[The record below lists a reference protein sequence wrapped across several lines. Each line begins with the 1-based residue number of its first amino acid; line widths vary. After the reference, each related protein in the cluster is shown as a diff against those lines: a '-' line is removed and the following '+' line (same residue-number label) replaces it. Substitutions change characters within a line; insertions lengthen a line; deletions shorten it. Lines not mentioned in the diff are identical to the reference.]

1 MKKSLVSLILAGIMA
16 ISFTACSNN
25 GGSSE
30 SSTSSS
36 ASSQIE
42 DRLGSKVDVPDSI
55 KTIISTS
62 PANTEILVGLGLKDK
77 IIAAD
82 TYSADTGID
91 ASKATLDIQNLNL
104 EQIISLKPDAVFVD
118 EINTDGASDPYS
130 SLKDAGIKVFYIPS
144 ANSLQSIKD
153 NIKFIAGY
161 TQTDEKG
168 AELIKNIDDT
178 IDKIK
183 KTTEKAAQK
192 KKIYFEISQGY
203 SFGKDTFLNEIIE
216 LAGGENIFAGQSG
229 WIAVTDESI
238 ISANPDVIITN
249 VSYDGYDYKE
259 ILSRPGWDA
268 INAVKNKNVIQVP
281 LNPTSRASQNIV
293 EGMTAVAK
301 AINPD
306 LYE

>member
-1 MKKSLVSLILAGIMA
+1 MKKSLVSIVLAGIIA
-16 ISFTACSNN
+16 ISFAACSNN
-25 GGSSE
+25 AASSDGSS
-30 SSTSSS
+30 SSS

-42 DRLGSKVDVPDSI
+42 DRLGNKVDVPDSI
-55 KTIISTS
+55 EKIVSTS

-82 TYSADTGID
+82 TYSADTGIGD
-91 ASKATLDIQNLNL
+91 SKATLDLQNLNL

-118 EINTDGASDPYS
+118 EINTDGSSDPYS

-144 ANSLQSIKD
+144 ANSLQGIKD
-153 NIKFIAGY
+153 NIKFIAEY

-168 AELIKNIDDT
+168 SELIKNIDDT

-183 KTTEKAAQK
+183 KTTEKASQK
-192 KKIYFEISQGY
+192 KKVYFEISQGY
-203 SFGKDTFLNEIIE
+203 SFGKDTFLNEMVEI
-216 LAGGENIFAGQSG
+216 AGGENIFAGQSG
-229 WIAVTDESI
+229 WISVTDESI
-238 ISANPDVIITN
+238 ISANPDIIITN

-268 INAVKNKNVIQVP
+268 INAVKNNNVVQVP
-281 LNPTSRASQNIV
+281 LNPTSRASQNIA
-293 EGMTAVAK
+293 EGMMIIAK